1 MNILEAD
8 SINLSFGNRKILS
21 NVYLQCGRGDVVGII
36 GRNGS
41 GKSSLM
47 KLIFGTL
54 RGENQSIRVNKQY
67 VDQLFKYPG
76 VINYLPQDSF
86 LMNYLTVKQ
95 VSSIFDADQI
105 LNIEILKPH
114 INIRIGELSGGLKKL
129 VEILTMLYTQS
140 KFVLLDEPFSFL
152 SPVLVEE
159 VSTHIKLQSGK
170 KGIMLTDHQYQ
181 SVWGVANK
189 YYILYDGILREIYQQ
204 DELEQYGYLSR
215 S

>member
-1 MNILEAD
+1 MLEAD
-8 SINLSFGNRKILS
+8 SINLSFGSRKILS
-21 NVYLQCGRGDVVGII
+21 NVYLQCKIGNVVGII

-67 VDQLFKYPG
+67 VDELFKRPG
-76 VINYLPQDSF
+76 MINYLPQDSF

-95 VSSIFDADQI
+95 VSRIFDAGEI
-105 LNIEILKPH
+105 LNIEIFKIH
-114 INIRIGELSGGLKKL
+114 INSRIGELSGGLKKL
-129 VEILTMLYTQS
+129 VEILTMLYTPS

-159 VSTHIKLQSGK
+159 VSTHIKIQSRK
-170 KGIMLTDHQYQ
+170 KGIVLTDHQYQ
-181 SVWGVANK
+181 SVWDVANLN
-189 YYILYDGILREIYQQ
+189 YVLYDGILREIHQKV
-204 DELEQYGYLSR
+204 ELERYGYLNQS
-215 S
+215 